1 LNNRFVGSLP
11 NNYLNFEDFISTN
24 ITFPNISKDASFPFT
39 KTKIK
44 ILCEKYF
51 SENFSMSKF
60 NTTLVEPAVQLE

>member
-1 LNNRFVGSLP
+1 LK
-11 NNYLNFEDFISTN
+11 ISFQQN

-39 KTKIK
+39 KIKIK